1 MRTFAEPQLL
11 VPDTGFKM
19 LFFPFDES
27 VGNLGGLSSK
37 VRELVEENRRVA
49 HQGNEYGAPE
59 CLLSQAIRN
68 FSDEPWSHAPGLPF
82 IRFRPGESFDGDQ
95 RLLGLWVAIETNT
108 GANDRGWLFE
118 EAPPSPEEREHWN
131 QSRDPRQLY
140 VDKSAANLV
149 TQGGGR
155 AAYSFPAFDRVFQL
169 EVQWSQFQQEDHEVD
184 LVIDFGNSRTCAL
197 ALERGGEVD
206 FSKRCRPLS
215 LHTPFFS
222 ELGRHVEVGQS
233 MVSSRF
239 VLKTPEFRAFDPD
252 MGSRSA
258 KDDKSLVATHYVTT
272 IREGGLFSRLGR
284 KISGGSA
291 PLLLEKVHRV
301 VPQMFVKISP
311 VCLGADMEGL
321 VSNSTPL
328 GIEANRRM
336 KLGEVVQQSSA
347 KRYFWDVKPSPHE
360 WSAVPNYGEPEFGPV
375 KGLGKR
381 SLLSGMMLRFQ
392 PESGQSW
399 GESPD
404 LPSNWQ
410 PVQRPFTSPKSPR
423 YPRSN
428 TLTWSVLSILESAY
442 RQVNDQNWTRDMGA
456 FSRRVIRSVIATYPS
471 GWTTTEIERYKL
483 KWLEAIRI
491 FQATSLPAQAQPIEL
506 IMRLDEAVASQLP
519 ILYSSMRRLDAS
531 AVGENWIALH
541 GRGKD
546 AGEVTVMNIDV
557 GGGTTDVSVVK
568 YSDQRKGVQVDLQAD
583 VLFKDSSSAAGDV
596 LVKRIIEQLLI
607 PKLPAPPA
615 DPNAYANYFAG
626 SKDVAGTAQRVGFL
640 AAVLVPMA
648 IGILKRRAS
657 PSWQPGLNRIL
668 LSELTPSAEGLSQL
682 FEVIGVGKVALGSV
696 PLQIDTKEIDAIIE
710 SVFGALVK
718 SIAKYAAVYDVDLLM
733 VCGKPSEQPA
743 LERLIRR
750 VLPVAAER
758 IYFTKGYAAGD
769 WYPFQD
775 GVHGEIADAKSV
787 TCVGAALERAMSLNL
802 VSGWTINLRNRSS
815 HRNNW
820 GEMPRAGHGFSGGAF
835 LGSEQDESAEVLLV
849 ADAKI
854 GRKLLDA
861 SSSAPEPVYRLAGRE
876 KLTPGAQVRVVF
888 RRVNYEEAEDAAP
901 GATLDG
907 LELVSVKS
915 QDGETDLTESFYL
928 QLYPVSE
935 NEVNWQDSGLLNI
948 KLNS

>member
-27 VGNLGGLSSK
+27 VGNLGGLSAEARRI
-37 VRELVEENRRVA
+37 VELNRQA
-49 HQGNEYGAPE
+49 ALQGVEYGASG
-59 CLLSQAIRN
+59 CQLSEAIRN
-68 FSDEPWSHAPGLPF
+68 FSDHAWSHAAGLPF
-82 IRFRPGESFDGDQ
+82 IRFRPGDSSEGDQ
-95 RLLGLWVAIETNT
+95 HLLGLWVAIETNT

-131 QSRDPRQLY
+131 QNRDPRQLY

-149 TQGGGR
+149 TQDGGR
-155 AAYSFPAFDRVFQL
+155 ATYIFTAFDRSFTL
-169 EVQWSQFQQEDHEVD
+169 EVQWSQFQEDEHEVD

-197 ALERGGEVD
+197 ALERGGAVD

-215 LHTPFFS
+215 LHAPFFS
-222 ELGRHVEVGQS
+222 ELGSHVDVTQA

-239 VLKTPEFRAFDPD
+239 VLKTPEFRSFDPD

-258 KDDKSLVATHYVTT
+258 KDDKALASTHYVTS
-272 IREGGLFSRLGR
+272 IQQGGLLTRLGR
-284 KISGGSA
+284 KLSGGSA
-291 PLLLEKVHRV
+291 PLRLEKVQRM
-301 VPQMFVKISP
+301 VPQMFVKVSP
-311 VCLGADMEGL
+311 VCLGADMETM
-321 VSNSTPL
+321 VSNSSPL
-328 GIEANRRM
+328 GVEANRRM
-336 KLGEVVQQSSA
+336 KLGEVMQQSSA
-347 KRYFWDVKPSPHE
+347 KRYFWDAKPSPHE
-360 WSAVPNYGEPEFGPV
+360 WGAVPNYGEPEFGPV

-381 SLLSGMMLRFQ
+381 NLLSGMMLRFQ
-392 PESGQSW
+392 PETGQTWANSL
-399 GESPD
+399 E
-404 LPSNWQ
+404 LPINWQ
-410 PVQRPFTSPKSPR
+410 PVQRPFTNPKSPR

-428 TLTWSVLSILESAY
+428 TLTWSVLSILETAY
-442 RQVNDQNWTRDMGA
+442 RQINDQNWTRNMGA

-483 KWLEAIRI
+483 KWVEAIRI
-491 FQATSLPAQAQPIEL
+491 FQATSQPGHSLPIEL

-519 ILYSSMRRLDAS
+519 ILYSSMRRLDAT

-541 GRGKD
+541 GKGKES
-546 AGEVTVMNIDV
+546 GSVTVMNIDV
-557 GGGTTDVSVVK
+557 GGGTTDVSVVR

-596 LVKRIIEQLLI
+596 LVKRLVEQLVI
-607 PKLPAPPA
+607 PKLPAPPT
-615 DPNAYANYFAG
+615 DLNAYANYFAG
-626 SKDVAGTAQRVGFL
+626 SKDVAGTAQRVGYL
-640 AAVLVPMA
+640 ASVLVPMA
-648 IGILKRRAS
+648 IGILKRRATS
-657 PSWQPGLNRIL
+657 SWQPGINRIL
-668 LSELTPSAEGLSQL
+668 LSELCPSSEGLSQF
-682 FEVIGVGKVALGSV
+682 FEVVGVGKVALGSV
-696 PLQIDTKEIDAIIE
+696 SLQIDSKEVDAIIE
-710 SVFGALVK
+710 SVFGPFVK

-750 VLPVAAER
+750 VLPLAAER

-769 WYPFQD
+769 WYPFQEGVD
-775 GVHGEIADAKSV
+775 GQISDAKSV

-802 VSGWTINLRNRSS
+802 ISGWRINLNNRSS
-815 HRNNW
+815 HRNSW
-820 GEMPRAGHGFSGGAF
+820 GEMPRAGHAFSGGAF
-835 LGSEQDESAEVLLV
+835 LGSDHDESAEVLLV

-861 SSSAPEPVYRLAGRE
+861 STSAPEPVY
-876 KLTPGAQVRVVF
+876 KLYSRDTLEPGAQVRVIF
-888 RRVNYEEAEDAAP
+888 RRISCEDSAEAAP

-915 QDGETDLTESFYL
+915 LDGENDITESFEL

-948 KLNS
+948 KLKS

>member
-27 VGNLGGLSSK
+27 VGNLGGLSADARRI
-37 VRELVEENRRVA
+37 VELNRQAGLEGV
-49 HQGNEYGAPE
+49 EYGAE
-59 CLLSQAIRN
+59 GCQLSQVIRN
-68 FSDEPWSHAPGLPF
+68 FSDHPWSQAPGMPF
-82 IRFRPGESFDGDQ
+82 IRFRPGESVEGEQ
-95 RLLGLWVAIETNT
+95 RMLGLWVAIETNT

-149 TQGGGR
+149 TQNGGR
-155 AAYSFPAFDRVFQL
+155 AIYAFGVFDRNFTL
-169 EVQWSQFQQEDHEVD
+169 EVQWSQFQEVEHEVD

-222 ELGRHVEVGQS
+222 QLGPQLDVAQA

-239 VLKTPEFRAFDPD
+239 VLKTPEFRSFDPD
-252 MGSRSA
+252 MGIRSA
-258 KDDKSLVATHYVTT
+258 NDDRTLASTHYVTSVQ
-272 IREGGLFSRLGR
+272 EGGLFSRLRR
-284 KISGGSA
+284 KLSGGSA
-291 PLLLEKVHRV
+291 PLRLEKVQRM
-301 VPQMFVKISP
+301 VPQMFVKVSP
-311 VCLGADMEGL
+311 VCLGADMETM
-321 VSNSTPL
+321 VSNSSPL
-328 GIEANRRM
+328 GVEANRRM
-336 KLGEVVQQSSA
+336 KLGEVMQQSSA
-347 KRYFWDVKPSPHE
+347 KRYFWDAKPSPHE
-360 WSAVPNYGEPEFGPV
+360 WGAVPNYGEAEFGPI

-381 SLLSGMMLRFQ
+381 SLLSGLMLRFQ
-392 PESGQSW
+392 PETGQSW
-399 GESPD
+399 ADSPE
-404 LPSNWQ
+404 LPCNWQ

-442 RQVNDQNWTRDMGA
+442 RQVNDQNWTRNMGA

-483 KWLEAIRI
+483 KWVEAIRI
-491 FQATSLPAQAQPIEL
+491 FQATSQPGHSRPIEL

-519 ILYSSMRRLDAS
+519 ILYSSMRRLDAT

-541 GRGKD
+541 GKGKD
-546 AGEVTVMNIDV
+546 SGAVTVMNIDV
-557 GGGTTDVSVVK
+557 GGGTTDLSVVR

-596 LVKRIIEQLLI
+596 LVKRLVEQLVI

-615 DPNAYANYFAG
+615 DLNAYANYFAG
-626 SKDVAGTAQRVGFL
+626 SKDVAGTAQRVGYL
-640 AAVLVPMA
+640 ASVLVPMA
-648 IGILKRRAS
+648 IGILKRRAAS
-657 PSWQPGLNRIL
+657 SWQPGVNRIL
-668 LSELTPSAEGLSQL
+668 LSELCPSSEGLSQF
-682 FEVIGVGKVALGSV
+682 FEVVGVGKVALGSV
-696 PLQIDTKEIDAIIE
+696 SLQVDSKEVDAIIE

-718 SIAKYAAVYDVDLLM
+718 SIAKYAAVYEVDLLM

-750 VLPVAAER
+750 VLPLAAER

-769 WYPFQD
+769 WYPFQEGVD
-775 GVHGEIADAKSV
+775 GQIADAKSV

-802 VSGWTINLRNRSS
+802 ISGWKINLNNRSS

-820 GEMPRAGHGFSGGAF
+820 GEMPRAGHGFSGGSF

-861 SSSAPEPVYRLAGRE
+861 SSSAPEPVYRLSSRE
-876 KLTPGAQVRVVF
+876 SLEPGAQVRVVF
-888 RRVNYEEAEDAAP
+888 RRINFEASAEAAP

-915 QDGETDLTESFYL
+915 QDGEVDLTESFDL

-948 KLNS
+948 KLKS